1 VTGRIDQVDQELVSV
16 SLLLDVINILLGE
29 LEVHGDGGR
38 LDSDTSLLLVI
49 SGVGES
55 HVTGLGTSDN
65 TGLGDL
71 YIGKEAI
78 RTVIYGKQVDCK
90 NLPNCR

>member
-1 VTGRIDQVDQELVSV
+1 MTGGVDQVDQELVTV
-16 SLLLDVINILLGE
+16 SLLLDVRNVLLVH
-29 LEVHGDGGR
+29 LEVHGDGGG
-38 LDSDTSLLLVI
+38 LDSDTSLLLVV

-71 YIGKEAI
+71 Q
-78 RTVIYGKQVDCK
+78 T
-90 NLPNCR
+90 NLPSA

>member
-1 VTGRIDQVDQELVSV
+1 MTGGIDQVDQELVTV
-16 SLLLDVINILLGE
+16 SLLADISDIFLLH
-29 LEVHGDGGR
+29 LEVHRDGGR
-38 LDSDTSLLLVI
+38 LDGDTSLLLVI

-71 YIGKEAI
+71 QNEENTQTSIGG
-78 RTVIYGKQVDCK
+78 R
-90 NLPNCR
+90 R